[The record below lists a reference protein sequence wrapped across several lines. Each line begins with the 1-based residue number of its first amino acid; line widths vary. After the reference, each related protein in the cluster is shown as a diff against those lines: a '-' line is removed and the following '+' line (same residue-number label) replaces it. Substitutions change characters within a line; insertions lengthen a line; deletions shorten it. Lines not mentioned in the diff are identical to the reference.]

1 MLQQFT
7 VIIERDPES
16 GWLVGSV
23 AELPGCYTQAPDLA
37 ELERNIR
44 EAIEVY
50 LETVDEE
57 GKGAPYPVFVGLQ
70 RIEVSV

>member
-23 AELPGCYTQAPDLA
+23 AELPGCYTQARDLV
-37 ELERNIR
+37 EMEKNMR
-44 EAIEVY
+44 EAIRVY
-50 LETVDEE
+50 LETVGDKEQF
-57 GKGAPYPVFVGLQ
+57 PQFVGLQ
-70 RIEVSV
+70 RIEVTL